1 MVANGGLYT
10 NVMEQLRFEPN
21 IDESNIT
28 VSIKDNGVVVLGC
41 KVKSYTEKYLAEKAV
56 EKLEKVRGVANEL
69 TVDLASSYK
78 RSDADI
84 AQAALNALKWSM
96 FIPHEKIKVAVDN
109 GRLTL
114 VGDVEYNYQ
123 KVRVEKAVRDLYG
136 VTTVINNIKVK
147 PSISPSEVKDKI
159 IKEFERN
166 ARIDANNIRVE
177 VDGSKVIL
185 KGSVQNFDEEREAK
199 NAAWSV
205 SGVSEVIN
213 ELTISW

>member
-10 NVMEQLRFEPN
+10 KVMEQLHFEPN

-28 VSIKDNGVVVLGC
+28 VSVKDNGVVVLGG

-84 AQAALNALKWSM
+84 AQASLTALKWSM
-96 FIPHEKIKVAVDN
+96 FIPHENIKVAVDK

-123 KVRVEKAVRDLYG
+123 KVRAEKAVRDLYG
-136 VTTVINNIKVK
+136 VTIVINNIKVK

-166 ARIDANNIRVE
+166 ARIDANNIKVE
-177 VDGSKVIL
+177 VDGSKVTL